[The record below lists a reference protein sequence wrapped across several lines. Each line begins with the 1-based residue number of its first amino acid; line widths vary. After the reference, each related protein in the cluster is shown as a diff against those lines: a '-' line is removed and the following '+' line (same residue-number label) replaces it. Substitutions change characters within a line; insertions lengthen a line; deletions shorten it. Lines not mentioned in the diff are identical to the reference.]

1 MSTSPYPSPEII
13 TFGESMGLLTAKD
26 TRGLEYAATLD
37 KSFGVLRAIW
47 LLAYHAWGIPVVGL
61 DVWAMIR
68 SAV

>member
-37 KSFGVLRAIW
+37 KSFRGC
-47 LLAYHAWGIPVVGL
+47 
-61 DVWAMIR
+61 
-68 SAV
+68 